1 MSVDGAGEPLKN
13 PILDCQ
19 VSWPNFLRVHLD
31 GARMGFL
38 GLKLCKN
45 LKILN
50 IMALV
55 LQIFPFANAEI
66 VTAAVTCIF
75 MTLFG
80 LSLGFALLKVQGE

>member
-1 MSVDGAGEPLKN
+1 MDIISLGWAGVMTMFTFTLALVVWGRN
-13 PILDCQ
+13 
-19 VSWPNFLRVHLD
+19 
-31 GARMGFL
+31 GFQTF
-38 GLKLCKN
+38 KLCKN
-45 LKILN
+45 LKFLI

-80 LSLGFALLKVQGE
+80 LSLGFALLKVQGEQN